1 MERDEFKDSL
11 HNGYFCY
18 NCTYWL
24 DTMGG
29 KCIMVKENGPD
40 VFGKVYEVIA
50 PHGWCNAYEPNQDK
64 II

>member
-1 MERDEFKDSL
+1 
-11 HNGYFCY
+11 
-18 NCTYWL
+18 
-24 DTMGG
+24 MGG

-64 II
+64 TI